1 MGIRLLSGTTAVKK
15 WARFGWGVVGGIFV
29 LHYIQ
34 LNCVVG
40 WLMDERKIRAMCTDV
55 VEGKYDSSEVEKLVQ
70 PYGYAVEIMKPAKRR
85 QEFDLVVRIG
95 SPSRLWGFNYWG
107 SPFNSGD
114 VRYRNGVPISYII
127 HTNP

>member
-1 MGIRLLSGTTAVKK
+1 MKK
-15 WARFGWGVVGGIFV
+15 WARFGWGVVGSLFL

-40 WLMDERKIRAMCTDV
+40 WLMDERKIRAMCSDV
-55 VEGKYDSSEVEKLVQ
+55 VEGKYNSSDVEKLVE
-70 PYGYAVEIMKPAKRR
+70 PYGYAVEIIKPTKSQKGFA
-85 QEFDLVVRIG
+85 LVVRIG
-95 SPSRLWGFNYWG
+95 LPSRLPGFVYWG
-107 SPFNSGD
+107 EPFNSGD